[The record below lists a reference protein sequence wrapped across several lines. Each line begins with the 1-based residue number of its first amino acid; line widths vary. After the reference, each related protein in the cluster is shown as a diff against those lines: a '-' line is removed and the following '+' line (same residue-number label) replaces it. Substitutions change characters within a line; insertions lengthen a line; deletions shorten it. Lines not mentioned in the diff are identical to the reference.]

1 MAAFTTAVVIASAG
15 DLSMTSGVPMHVQVL
30 YDTKDKVH
38 ALFHS
43 TKEADAPQLA
53 FRPARG
59 QRAALLE
66 VPAELEGL
74 EPRELH
80 AAVAVKL
87 QKEGPRLVKRKR

>member
-1 MAAFTTAVVIASAG
+1 M
-15 DLSMTSGVPMHVQVL
+15 LVQVL
-30 YDTKDKVH
+30 FDTKGEVH
-38 ALFHS
+38 ALFHPS
-43 TKEADAPQLA
+43 KQAGAPVLA

-74 EPRELH
+74 KPRELH

-87 QKEGPRLVKRKR
+87 LKAGPQLVKRKR

>member
-1 MAAFTTAVVIASAG
+1 MIAGHDSGGRRHGRIHDRSG
-15 DLSMTSGVPMHVQVL
+15 DRIGHPS
-30 YDTKDKVH
+30 
-38 ALFHS
+38 
-43 TKEADAPQLA
+43 KEADAPRLE

-87 QKEGPRLVKRKR
+87 HKKGQRLAKRKR